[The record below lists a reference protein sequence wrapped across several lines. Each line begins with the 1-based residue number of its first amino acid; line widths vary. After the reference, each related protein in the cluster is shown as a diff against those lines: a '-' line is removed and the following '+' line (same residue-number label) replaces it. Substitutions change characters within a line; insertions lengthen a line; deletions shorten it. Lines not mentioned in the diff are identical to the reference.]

1 MIPAT
6 RAIRCIPPKIV
17 ISVKKVRMMAGPNWP
32 VYLVKSDCDG
42 IGLDGIED
50 QAESDDNNEGEK
62 QGQAF
67 LF

>member
-1 MIPAT
+1 
-6 RAIRCIPPKIV
+6 
-17 ISVKKVRMMAGPNWP
+17 
-32 VYLVKSDCDG
+32 VKSDCDG